1 MFLLVT
7 ITSATD
13 LKCFW
18 PRNWVLFQPNMR
30 VFLQYSVKL
39 IKPKLIF
46 TIKITHTG
54 QYVHFKSFEPWYR
67 KTAWVKSLVER
78 AERICSNKHLFETE
92 QILEIK
98 SFMSWNGYPIC
109 VCNSVLKRLRE
120 RKKNS
125 RLSKM
130 RVAVAGHEKNGL
142 QVPRC
147 GCSPEMRVASREMQ
161 AAVAKCGLGQEKQ
174 VTCNLLRIQLVL
186 KCINGSS

>member
-1 MFLLVT
+1 MLV
-7 ITSATD
+7 INSFSYVFA
-13 LKCFW
+13 CYYYFCYW
-18 PRNWVLFQPNMR
+18 PQ
-30 VFLQYSVKL
+30 VFLATKLGFVSTQYARISA
-39 IKPKLIF
+39 IQC
-46 TIKITHTG
+46 KIDKTKTDIYHKDTHTG
-54 QYVHFKSFEPWYR
+54 QYVHFTSFEPWYR

-130 RVAVAGHEKNGL
+130 RSRLQVMRKTGCRSRDAVA
-142 QVPRC
+142 VPRC
-147 GCSPEMRVASREMQ
+147 GLRVARCRPQSRN
-161 AAVAKCGLGQEKQ
+161 VGWVKKS
-174 VTCNLLRIQLVL
+174 R
-186 KCINGSS
+186 